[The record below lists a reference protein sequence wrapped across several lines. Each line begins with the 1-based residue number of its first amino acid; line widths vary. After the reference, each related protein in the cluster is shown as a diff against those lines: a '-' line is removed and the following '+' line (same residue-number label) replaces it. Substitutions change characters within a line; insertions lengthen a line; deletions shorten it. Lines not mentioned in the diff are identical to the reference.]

1 MMSQRVGAA
10 WRRAVSATVIV
21 GVCVTGTT
29 WPVSLRAEAVPPENA
44 SVLQSLEAIIG
55 SQLPARKGQQVED
68 AEKRVAADLRACGDQ
83 FLQRLVRATGIT
95 LQQAREAMPTNADPD
110 AAFDKACTG
119 KVGAIL
125 KRNLRPDELAQ
136 IRSADLM
143 RKKAMAP
150 VQDAFFK
157 SLSGITGLSASQL
170 KVLLPRF
177 WVPAPDAPSAA
188 PQ

>member
-1 MMSQRVGAA
+1 MMSQRVGAV
-10 WRRAVSATVIV
+10 WRRVVSVAAMV
-21 GVCVTGTT
+21 GVSVAGTIWPTGA
-29 WPVSLRAEAVPPENA
+29 RAEAVPAEHA
-44 SVLQSLEAIIG
+44 SVLQSLEAIVG
-55 SQLPARKGQQVED
+55 SQLPARRGQQVED
-68 AEKRVAADLRACGDQ
+68 AAKRVAADLRACGDQ

-95 LQQAREAMPTNADPD
+95 LDQARDAMPANADPD
-110 AAFDKACTG
+110 AAFDKACAA
-119 KVGAIL
+119 KVGAFL
-125 KRNLRPDELAQ
+125 KRTLRPDELAQ

-170 KVLLPRF
+170 RNALPRVA
-177 WVPAPDAPSAA
+177 VPVPTAESAA